1 MSHARSIIGAFFT
14 LAVLWCAGCKVGPD
28 YHAPVSNAPPAFAEA
43 DAIGSSHYSH
53 VSPGQ
58 PAWIDWW
65 TTFGD
70 AELDSLIVRAVKA
83 NHELRIAAARVQ
95 EARAEEKMADSRL
108 YPSVSLSAGAFATHG
123 SGAGFGTPYGIP
135 GVTSNLF
142 QIGFDASYEVD
153 LFGGVRRSIE
163 AAGAIAE
170 ATEDNRRGAQV
181 SLLGEV
187 ARNYISLRALQR
199 RLAVAQDNLD
209 TQRRT
214 AEIIEHRFKN
224 GLAANFDV
232 VRARAEVVATESS
245 IPPLE
250 SGIRQRVHQLSTL
263 LGEHPFSLSGEL
275 ASSAPVPPVPP
286 EVPIG
291 LPSELLRRRPD
302 VRSAER
308 MLAAATAMQGVATA
322 ELFPR
327 LILGG
332 SAGVQSR
339 HVDTLFREH
348 DPASGYYL
356 AGPSAQWT
364 LFDGG
369 YRLANID
376 RSKAIVAEAAAAYE
390 ATVLGS
396 LREVE
401 DALSSYAFD
410 QTRRTTLSAL
420 VDQDQEAL
428 RIARNQL
435 NQGLVAV
442 LDVLEVQRN
451 LYAAQDA
458 LAQADQAVSSDL
470 VAIYKALGGGWESPV
485 AQGEPPSGDAT
496 GPEAASHRVG
506 RDS

>member
-1 MSHARSIIGAFFT
+1 VNRARSSIGASIALT
-14 LAVLWCAGCKVGPD
+14 VLWCAGCKVGPD
-28 YHAPVSNAPPAFAEA
+28 YHAPTPDAPPAFGET
-43 DAIGSSHYSH
+43 DAVGSGHYSH

-65 TTFGD
+65 TEFGD
-70 AELDSLIVRAVKA
+70 AELDSLIIRAVKA

-95 EARAEEKMADSRL
+95 QARAEEKMAESRL
-108 YPSVSLSAGAFATHG
+108 YPSLSLGAGAFATHG
-123 SGAGFGTPYGIP
+123 SEAGFGVPYGIP
-135 GVTSNLF
+135 GVSSNLF

-153 LFGGVRRSIE
+153 LFGRVRRSIE
-163 AAGAIAE
+163 AAGALAE
-170 ATEDNRRGAQV
+170 ATEDNRRGVQV

-199 RLAVAQDNLD
+199 RLAVANDNLD

-214 AEIIEHRFKN
+214 AEIIEHRFQN

-232 VRARAEVVATESS
+232 VRARAQVVATESS

-263 LGEHPFSLSGEL
+263 LGEQPLSLSDEL
-275 ASSAPVPPVPP
+275 ASSAPLPPVPP

-291 LPSELLRRRPD
+291 LPSDLLRRRPD
-302 VRSAER
+302 VLRAER
-308 MLAAATAMQGVATA
+308 ILAAATAMQGVATA
-322 ELFPR
+322 DLFPR

-339 HVDTLFREH
+339 HADTLFREH
-348 DPASGYYL
+348 DPSSGYYL

-369 YRLANID
+369 DRLANID
-376 RSKAIVAEAAAAYE
+376 RSKAVVAEAVAAYE

-396 LREVE
+396 LRDVE
-401 DALSSYAFD
+401 DALSAYTSD
-410 QTRRTTLSAL
+410 QARRTTLSAL

-435 NQGLVAV
+435 DNGLVAV

-485 AQGEPPSGDAT
+485 VTAEPPRPAI
-496 GPEAASHRVG
+496 GPQTVSDRIAG
-506 RDS
+506 GT

>member
-1 MSHARSIIGAFFT
+1 MSRTCPSNAAPLLIVALS
-14 LAVLWCAGCKVGPD
+14 CSGCKVGPD
-28 YHAPVSNAPPAFAEA
+28 YHAPASDVPRAFGETHAREGVA
-43 DAIGSSHYSH
+43 GQYSDTLSGLP
-53 VSPGQ
+53 V
-58 PAWIDWW
+58 WIDWW
-65 TTFGD
+65 TKFQD
-70 AELDSLIVRAVKA
+70 AQLDSLVARAVKA

-95 EARAEEKMADSRL
+95 QARAEERMAESRL
-108 YPSVSLSAGAFATHG
+108 YPSVSLGAGAFATHG
-123 SGAGFGTPYGIP
+123 SEAGFGVPYGIP
-135 GVTSNLF
+135 GVSSNLF
-142 QIGFDASYEVD
+142 QLGFDASYEVD

-163 AAGAIAE
+163 AAGALAE
-170 ATEDNRRGAQV
+170 ATEDARRGVQV

-187 ARNYISLRALQR
+187 ARNYIALRALQR
-199 RLAVAQDNLD
+199 RLAVGHDNLD

-214 AEIIEHRFKN
+214 AEIIEQRFKN

-232 VRARAEVVATESS
+232 VRARAQVVATESS

-250 SGIRQRVHQLSTL
+250 SGIRQRIHELSTL
-263 LGEHPFSLSGEL
+263 LGEHPLSLSEEL
-275 ASSAPVPPVPP
+275 SSVAPVPPVPP

-302 VRSAER
+302 VLRAER
-308 MLAAATAMQGVATA
+308 VLAATTAMQGVATA

-327 LILGG
+327 VILGG

-339 HVDTLFREH
+339 HFDQLFSH
-348 DPASGYYL
+348 SGYYA

-376 RSKAIVAEAAAAYE
+376 RSKAVVAEAAAGYE

-401 DALSSYAFD
+401 DALSAYSSD
-410 QTRRTTLSAL
+410 QTRRTTLAAL

-435 NQGLVAV
+435 SQGLVAV

-451 LYAAQDA
+451 LYAAQDS
-458 LAQADQAVSSDL
+458 LAQADQTVSSDL
-470 VAIYKALGGGWESPV
+470 VAIYKALGGGWESPTLTT
-485 AQGEPPSGDAT
+485 APGKNDSADP
-496 GPEAASHRVG
+496 AASSNSRG
-506 RDS
+506 GGS

>member
-1 MSHARSIIGAFFT
+1 MSSARSVIGAWIA
-14 LAVLWCAGCKVGPD
+14 LAALWCAGCKLGPD
-28 YHAPVSNAPPAFAEA
+28 YHAPVSDAAPAFGETGAV
-43 DAIGSSHYSH
+43 GSGRYSH

-58 PAWIDWW
+58 PAWVDWW
-65 TTFGD
+65 TKFGD
-70 AELDSLIVRAVKA
+70 AELDSLIARAVKA
-83 NHELRIAAARVQ
+83 SYELRIAVARVQ
-95 EARAEEKMADSRL
+95 EARAEERMADSRL
-108 YPSVSLSAGAFATHG
+108 YPTVSLGAGAFATHG
-123 SGAGFGTPYGIP
+123 SAEGFGVPYGIP
-135 GVTSNLF
+135 GVSSNLF
-142 QIGFDASYEVD
+142 QVGFDASYEVD

-170 ATEDNRRGAQV
+170 ATEDNRRGVQV

-187 ARNYISLRALQR
+187 ARNYIALRALQQ
-199 RLAVAQDNLD
+199 RLAVARDNLD

-214 AEIIEHRFKN
+214 AEIVQHRFDS

-250 SGIRQRVHQLSTL
+250 SGIRQRVHALSTL
-263 LGEHPFSLSGEL
+263 LGEPPLSLSEEL
-275 ASSAPVPPVPP
+275 ASSAPIPPVPP

-302 VRSAER
+302 VLSAER
-308 MLAAATAMQGVATA
+308 MLAAATARQGVAMA

-327 LILGG
+327 VILGG

-339 HVDTLFREH
+339 HADTLFRERN
-348 DPASGYYL
+348 PSSGYYL

-369 YRLANID
+369 SRLANVD

-390 ATVLGS
+390 ATVLGA
-396 LREVE
+396 LRDVE
-401 DALSSYAFD
+401 DALSAYSSD
-410 QTRRTTLSAL
+410 QARRMTLSAL

-428 RIARNQL
+428 RIARNEL
-435 NQGLVAV
+435 NRGLVAV

-451 LYAAQDA
+451 LFAAQDA

-470 VAIYKALGGGWESPV
+470 VAIYKALGGGWEAPV
-485 AQGEPPSGDAT
+485 IATEPPEDEAT
-496 GPEAASHRVG
+496 NPGATSNRSNGAS
-506 RDS
+506 